1 MRKMRRIAGTLFF
14 IFYCIYASAQNQN
27 DLQKLKVFIDCS
39 RVGCDWG
46 YIRTQIKIV
55 DFLFDSEAS
64 DVHILI
70 TAQRAGNGG
79 KQYAL
84 LFYGQH
90 NYDYYNDTLYFTTKA
105 GATGNEVRKQMVD
118 AVMAGIAPLVAR
130 TAYASAISIDMKGNK
145 STRSLSEV
153 VTKDK
158 WNYWTFNVG
167 VDGRLNADKNYKSN
181 RFSSNF
187 SANRTTENIK
197 VGFRIHGSKNHSVYQ
212 YEDSTGI
219 SKYTV
224 NNGDYSFFNNLVK
237 TLSPHWSYGYQLSF
251 SNSTFSN
258 FKRKMY
264 FNPAI
269 EYNFYP
275 YSEVNNRFFVLR
287 YGIYVSR
294 NNYYDTTI
302 YNKLKETLYG
312 HKLSAALTLNQKWGS
327 FYSSI
332 YYKNYFS
339 DWKLN
344 NMGIDLNVNVR
355 ITGGLS
361 FYVHT
366 NGSIVHD
373 QIYLVKGD
381 VSEQDLLIKTRQLGS
396 SYNYNLYFGVNFRFG
411 SKLNNFVNPS
421 FQGFEGF

>member
-1 MRKMRRIAGTLFF
+1 MRRIAGTLFF
-14 IFYCIYASAQNQN
+14 IFYCLYASAQNQN

-39 RVGCDWG
+39 RVGCDWSF
-46 YIRTQIKIV
+46 IRTQIKIV

-79 KQYAL
+79 RQYEL

-90 NYDYYNDTLYFTTKA
+90 NYDYYNDTLYFTTA
-105 GATGNEVRKQMVD
+105 ATATSSEVRKQMVHS
-118 AVMAGIAPLVAR
+118 VMMGIAPLVAR
-130 TAYASAISIDMKGNK
+130 TAYASAISIDMKGSD
-145 STRSLSEV
+145 STNSLSSV

-158 WNYWTFNVG
+158 WNYWIFNVG
-167 VDGRLNADKNYKSN
+167 IDGRLNVDKNYKSD
-181 RFSSNF
+181 RFSSDF
-187 SANRTTENIK
+187 SADRTTEDLK
-197 VGFRIHGSKNHSVYQ
+197 VGFRIYGSKNHSIYQ
-212 YEDSTGI
+212 YQDSTGAT

-224 NNGDYSFFNNLVK
+224 NNSNYGFFNNLVK
-237 TLSPHWSYGYQLSF
+237 SMARHWSYGYQVSY
-251 SNSTFSN
+251 SNNTFSN
-258 FKRKMY
+258 FKRKIY

-275 YSEVNNRFFVLR
+275 YSEVNSRFFVLR
-287 YGIYVSR
+287 YGADVSL

-302 YNKLKETLYG
+302 YNKLRQTLYG
-312 HKLSAALTLNQKWGS
+312 HQFSAALTLNQKWGT

-332 YYKNYFS
+332 YYRNYFS

-344 NMGIDLNVNVR
+344 NMGINLNVNVR
-355 ITGGLS
+355 VTGGLS
-361 FYVHT
+361 FYVNT
-366 NGSIVHD
+366 SGSIVHD
-373 QIYLVKGD
+373 QIYLVKGN

-396 SYNYNLYFGVNFRFG
+396 SFNYNLYFGVNFRFG
-411 SKLNNFVNPS
+411 SKLNNFVNPR